1 MKKEEFLAMS
11 LPYGLVVSNEN
22 ANENFLLA
30 GLNLDSSELLVY
42 SYIYGSINESV
53 GEYGINMFKPILH
66 PMSDLIKAIE
76 HNGEKFIPLHRLLEH
91 SSFNLGAMTNK
102 DIMEFADIYSNVDL
116 ITVNDLPLYLEWK
129 FDIAGLIDKGKA
141 IDVNTL
147 KINPYK

>member
-1 MKKEEFLAMS
+1 MKKEEFLA
-11 LPYGLVVSNEN
+11 
-22 ANENFLLA
+22 
-30 GLNLDSSELLVY
+30 
-42 SYIYGSINESV
+42 ISV
-53 GEYGINMFKPILH
+53 PYGINMVFEKSGRVIELSGLIKSDNGDIIYVCGDNLYYESIAHKFKPILH
-66 PMSDLIKAIE
+66 PMSDLTKLIE
-76 HNGEKFIPLHRLLEH
+76 HNGDKFVPLHRLLEH